1 LPSRQNLRDDDDE
14 ARMQLFLCLELSEV
28 AGIVRDEGE
37 VAFDDA
43 WHESTV
49 GLTAQPSQLM

>member
-1 LPSRQNLRDDDDE
+1 
-14 ARMQLFLCLELSEV
+14 MQLFLCIELSEV

-43 WHESTV
+43 WHESPV